1 MTTRPQPKVQLKALR
16 LAPPSD
22 RIPTGITGLDDVLHG
37 GLIRGN
43 SVLVEGKAGVGKSIL
58 GLQFLVAG
66 AREHGERGLL
76 LSFDV
81 EPRKLY

>member
-1 MTTRPQPKVQLKALR
+1 
-16 LAPPSD
+16 
-22 RIPTGITGLDDVLHG
+22 
-37 GLIRGN
+37 
-43 SVLVEGKAGVGKSIL
+43 L